1 MPSLKIKPTPSKN
14 GYDINVIKREIA
26 KRAKQFASRAA
37 TATSKIFRA
46 SNKKGIVPV
55 TNSSDSYEIDLASI
69 VPVIKPNKKN
79 SLSSKIYPK
88 NGGKTLKKRGRGR
101 GDSTRSSMQ

>member
-1 MPSLKIKPTPSKN
+1 MPSLKIKPTPSNN

-46 SNKKGIVPV
+46 SNKKKGIVPV

-69 VPVIKPNKKN
+69 VPVIKPNKT
-79 SLSSKIYPK
+79 SRSSKIYPK
-88 NGGKTLKKRGRGR
+88 NGGKTLKKRGRGGGAR
-101 GDSTRSSMQ
+101 ITRSSR